1 MSVVVTQAAVQT
13 DYRMLSDIELAIKL
27 NQDARLALAHS
38 AQEAVG
44 NPDLLLQYHQQD
56 VQLEQELKRLEM
68 EYSALKEKLEGD
80 EKMKKNAVERAFKL
94 NI

>member
-13 DYRMLSDIELAIKL
+13 DYRMLSDLELAIKL
-27 NQDARLALAHS
+27 NQEARLALAHS
-38 AQEAVG
+38 AQEAIG
-44 NPDLLLQYHQQD
+44 NPELLLMYHMQD

-68 EYSALKEKLEGD
+68 EYSALKTKLEGD
-80 EKMKKNAVERAFKL
+80 EKMKGEAVKRGFKL